1 MPKRSVQVLSGTLC
15 TLLMLGCGS
24 DTKPKTSS
32 DEPTPSVGAESSS
45 AAETEPATSTESQ
58 AVSEPVTPAESQP
71 AERVPQTVSLFDGST
86 LEGWEGNLE
95 IFRIEDSAIVGG
107 TLESKIAHNEFL
119 TSTKEYA
126 DFELRLKFRLKG
138 ANTNAGVQIRSRR
151 TEKPA
156 HEMIGYQADLGQQYW
171 GCLYDESRRRKV
183 LAEPNREE
191 LNLVLKPN
199 DWNDYRIRC
208 EGKRIQLWINGYQTV
223 DYTEEDDTLEQTGL
237 IGLQI
242 HGGPPGEA
250 WYKDIEIDEL

>member
-1 MPKRSVQVLSGTLC
+1 MPKRYVQVLSGTIC
-15 TLLMLGCGS
+15 TLLLVGCGS
-24 DTKPKTSS
+24 DTKPKPSS
-32 DEPTPSVGAESSS
+32 DKPTQTVGTDGSTAT
-45 AAETEPATSTESQ
+45 ETEPAASQ
-58 AVSEPVTPAESQP
+58 TQP
-71 AERVPQTVSLFDGST
+71 DDRAPQTASLFDGST
-86 LEGWEGNLE
+86 FEGWEGNLD

-119 TSTKEYA
+119 TSKKEYA
-126 DFELRLKFRLKG
+126 NFELRLKFRLKG

-151 TEKPA
+151 IEKPA

-223 DYTEEDDTLEQTGL
+223 DYTEEDDSLEQTGL

>member
-1 MPKRSVQVLSGTLC
+1 MPKRSVQFLLGTIC
-15 TLLMLGCGS
+15 TLILFGCGS
-24 DTKPKTSS
+24 DPKPEPSSGEPKQSVDPENSGATATTTSP
-32 DEPTPSVGAESSS
+32 D
-45 AAETEPATSTESQ
+45 SQ
-58 AVSEPVTPAESQP
+58 NVSEPVAPAKSQP
-71 AERVPQTVSLFDGST
+71 AARVPQTLFDGST

-95 IFRIEDSAIVGG
+95 IFRVEDSAIVGG
-107 TLESKIAHNEFL
+107 TLERKIAHNEFL
-119 TSTKEYA
+119 TSKREYA

-199 DWNDYRIRC
+199 NWNDYRIRC

>member
-1 MPKRSVQVLSGTLC
+1 MPKPSLRIVLSILC
-15 TLLMLGCGS
+15 CILLLPGCGS
-24 DTKPKTSS
+24 KSSPTKNEQEATGDAETTTPSEEATADSGEPS
-32 DEPTPSVGAESSS
+32 EDSTAPEPTPAE
-45 AAETEPATSTESQ
+45 
-58 AVSEPVTPAESQP
+58 
-71 AERVPQTVSLFDGST
+71 PQTVSLFNGT
-86 LEGWEGNLE
+86 TFEGWEGNLE
-95 IFRIEDSAIVGG
+95 IFRIEDLAIVGG
-107 TLESKIAHNEFL
+107 TLDKKIAHNEFL

-126 DFELRLKFRLKG
+126 DFELRLKFKLTGEK
-138 ANTNAGVQIRSRR
+138 TNAGIQIRSRR
-151 TEKPA
+151 TEQPA

-191 LNLVLKPN
+191 LDKVLKRT

-223 DYTEEDDTLEQTGL
+223 DYTEEDGTLEQTGL

-250 WYKDIEIDEL
+250 WYKEIEIEEL